1 MKAKK
6 QLRVKAFS
14 LILLLMFFAESRA
27 TIYSISNTING
38 AQCVPPVVTNGT
50 GTITGTYNDVT
61 NAMSITITFSG
72 LTGFT
77 TVAHFHGPAL
87 PTANA
92 GVVIG
97 YSGFPTGVKSGNY
110 SNNYVLTAAQ
120 ETQFLGNL
128 WYANIHTTTNAGGEI
143 RGQVYPQAISSLN
156 LTALVEGFYNDGTNL
171 MVADVVTANVR
182 QSTSPYALVATNSV
196 NLNTGGNGSAN
207 YSGVTNGV
215 NYYLQI
221 LHRNSIETWSMPAS
235 FTANALTY
243 DFTTAATQAFGDNM
257 KLKGTEYC
265 NYNGDVNQ
273 DDIIDGSDASQV
285 DNAAA
290 EFLSGYVVED
300 CDGND
305 FVDGSDGAIVD
316 NNASNFVTAAI
327 P

>member
-6 QLRVKAFS
+6 HLRVKSFG
-14 LILLLMFFAESRA
+14 LILILMIFAESHA
-27 TIYSISNTING
+27 TLYTINNTING

-61 NAMSITITFSG
+61 NALSISITFSG
-72 LTGFT
+72 LNGFT
-77 TVAHFHGPAL
+77 TAAHFHGPAL

-97 YSGFPTGVKSGNY
+97 FTGFPTGLQSGNY
-110 SNNYVLTAAQ
+110 ANNYTLTAAQ

-128 WYANIHTTTNAGGEI
+128 WYANIHTTTSGGGEI
-143 RGQVYPQAISSLN
+143 RAQVYPLAISSLS
-156 LTALVEGFYNDGTNL
+156 LTALIEGFYNEGTNL
-171 MVADVVTANVR
+171 MVPDVVTANIR
-182 QSTSPYALVATNSV
+182 QSVSPYTLVSTKNI
-196 NLNTGGNGSAN
+196 NLNNAGSGSGDYTGVANG
-207 YSGVTNGV
+207 T

-235 FTANALTY
+235 FTANSLSY
-243 DFTTAATQAFGDNM
+243 NFTTAATQAFGDNL
-257 KLKGTEYC
+257 KLKGAKYC

-273 DDIIDGSDASQV
+273 DDIIDGSDASLV

-290 EFLSGYVVED
+290 DFVSGYVVED